1 MAQMKLPISEQSK
14 RYSRHLTF
22 MLLSVPVLYF
32 LTFASLAVSEDLSM
46 FLFTLSV
53 IILILGIFGKFG
65 VWIADTAESKG
76 RSWKAFFWLSIL
88 ISPLITGLIVS
99 SMRDEVSNTKSQAPR
114 SVADELFK
122 LESLQKSGAI
132 SAEEYKSAKAKILD
146 N

>member
-1 MAQMKLPISEQSK
+1 MKLPISEQKK
-14 RYSRHLTF
+14 RYSRNLTF
-22 MLLSVPVLYF
+22 MLLSVPALYF
-32 LTFASLAVSEDLSM
+32 LTIASLAVSEDLSM

-53 IILILGIFGKFG
+53 ILLIFGIFGKLG

-88 ISPLITGLIVS
+88 ISPLITGLVVS
-99 SMRDEVSNTKSQAPR
+99 SMGDEVSNTKSQAPS

-122 LESLQKSGAI
+122 LASLQKSGAI

>member
-1 MAQMKLPISEQSK
+1 
-14 RYSRHLTF
+14 
-22 MLLSVPVLYF
+22 
-32 LTFASLAVSEDLSM
+32 M
-46 FLFTLSV
+46 FFFTLS
-53 IILILGIFGKFG
+53 IILLILGIFGKLG